1 MSIMV
6 MLCGMV
12 MLPARWQN
20 SIRNDVAMEL
30 AFHNALLSAHVPAA
44 ELRRQL
50 AAVERA
56 TQAHDQVLVAHLGHL
71 GVVPVDRPA
80 ICFGSFSCAA
90 LARPGEGGGGGWGG
104 RQRSVAP
111 QALQGRHSKHA
122 VAECA
127 CAFGCLGCRPGGP
140 LRVPVIVICVT

>member
-90 LARPGEGGGGGWGG
+90 LARPGEGGGGGGG
-104 RQRSVAP
+104 GGSVAWRP
-111 QALQGRHSKHA
+111 RRCKADTVSMPLPSVHAHSAAWGA
-122 VAECA
+122 VQE
-127 CAFGCLGCRPGGP
+127 GHSGSL
-140 LRVPVIVICVT
+140 